1 MRHYNVVTHYHSVSD
16 IARVICVCRLPFA
29 VLPFAVCRFA
39 VCRLPFAVLPFA
51 VCRLPFCRLPFA
63 VLPLLL
69 VLTTSTYY

>member
-29 VLPFAVCRFA
+29 VLPFAVCRLPFWPFA

-51 VCRLPFCRLPFA
+51 VCRFAVCRLPFCR
-63 VLPLLL
+63 
-69 VLTTSTYY
+69 YY